1 MMKDEELDQKPPV
14 IAKKAGPKRY
24 FQSPVSEDEVKP
36 IKLKSVSQQNFSGE
50 IIKVEQDKQLPFRK
64 AYLRKARVPNQSKK
78 NVSDLKAR
86 VKIPK
91 DRLEKYSNG
100 EKVNSKGVKTTF
112 FKNKLKRKEVY
123 LEYATE
129 QAARTE
135 ILLTEQQ
142 GFIEPEEEEIT
153 AQYRQEEIAQNVDIL
168 AASKHFKLNLDFGPY
183 SMRYTKN
190 GRHLLLGGRRGHVA
204 AFDWVTK
211 KLLCEMNVME
221 EVVDVSW
228 LHVHTMFACAQK
240 DFVYIY
246 DNQGTE
252 LHCVKRL
259 YRVNR
264 MEFLPYHFLLATGNK
279 DGYASWLDV
288 SIGELVSNFDTKLGA
303 IRLMRQNPGN
313 GVMCIGGAKGV
324 VSMWSPKVREPLAK
338 LLCHS
343 TPMSALTV
351 DPKGQYMVTAGQDR
365 MVKVW
370 DIRALKGP
378 LASYRLR
385 LPANQVEVSQR
396 GTLAYSQGTYCEIQ
410 SNLLLGKKAET
421 PYLRQTC
428 DAFVHGMRFCP
439 YEDVLGISTAKGF
452 QSLLV
457 PGSGEPNYDA
467 LEDNPYQT
475 KSQRREHEVH
485 ALLEKIPP
493 ELITLDP
500 NEIAA
505 VDVPTLQEKVDAKR
519 ALFHLKPPK
528 IDFKSRHK
536 MKGRGGSAKASRNKQ
551 IVKDLKRKEF
561 IEDIKKSKRSI
572 LEQKPND
579 ASDFIPLE
587 TSEPKVLDRFK
598 PKTARKK

>member
-1 MMKDEELDQKPPV
+1 MPESEVTDQKQ
-14 IAKKAGPKRY
+14 ARLNTSGPKRY
-24 FQSPVSEDEVKP
+24 FQSPLSEDEVKP
-36 IKLKSVSQQNFSGE
+36 IKLKNRSQQNFSGE
-50 IIKVEQDKQLPFRK
+50 VIKVELNKQLPFKKSHRK
-64 AYLRKARVPNQSKK
+64 LVDKK
-78 NVSDLKAR
+78 TIKKEIPEP
-86 VKIPK
+86 KIPK
-91 DRLEKYSNG
+91 GLLQKYSKG
-100 EKVNSKGVKTTF
+100 EKVKSKGVKTKF
-112 FKNKLKRKEVY
+112 FKEKLQRKEIY

-135 ILLTEQQ
+135 LLLTEQQ
-142 GFIEPEEEEIT
+142 GFIEPDEEELT
-153 AQYRQEEIAQNVDIL
+153 AQYRQEEISQNVDIL

-211 KLLCEMNVME
+211 KLLCEINVME

-240 DFVYIY
+240 DWVYFY

-259 YRVNR
+259 YRVNC

-288 SIGELVSNFDTKLGA
+288 SIGELVSNFNTKLGD
-303 IRLMRQNPGN
+303 IRIMRHNPGN
-313 GVMCIGGAKGV
+313 GVMCIGGGKGV
-324 VSMWSPKVREPLAK
+324 VSMWSPKVREPLSK

-343 TPMSALTV
+343 TPMSALCV

-365 MVKVW
+365 KVKVW

-378 LASYRLR
+378 IVRYQLR
-385 LPANQVEVSQR
+385 YPANQIEVSQR
-396 GTLAYSQGTYCEIQ
+396 GALAYSQGTYCEIQ
-410 SNLLLGKKAET
+410 SNLLLGNKAKT

-428 DAFVHGMRFCP
+428 DSFVHCMRFCP
-439 YEDVLGISTAKGF
+439 YEDVLGVATAKGF

-493 ELITLDP
+493 ELITLNP
-500 NEIAA
+500 NEISN

-519 ALFHLKPPK
+519 ALFHVKPPK
-528 IDFKSRHK
+528 IDFKARHK

-551 IVKDLKRKEF
+551 IVKDIKRKEF
-561 IEDIKKSKRSI
+561 IEGVKKSKQAI
-572 LEQKPND
+572 VKQHTKN
-579 ASDFIPLE
+579 ATDFIPLE
-587 TSEPKVLDRFK
+587 TSEPSVLDRFK
-598 PKTARKK
+598 PKDDRK